1 MNEFIFDLRR
11 NWLAIATKAV
21 IVVLFLTGLY
31 STISF
36 SASTQNAIIKSF
48 SDGNNQDLYRVTDT
62 FIDANEF
69 TEVRQSPEKLDQI
82 GEFYEKLNESKLV
95 NLLSSF
101 NQPIPIAD
109 FKGSESFDA
118 WAGGDYVNGGVYV
131 DQLTGRETLE
141 VRSMQMSKEAF
152 EFSHLTV
159 DEGQLPDWE
168 NIDYSSGQIPVLLG
182 ADYRGIYS
190 VNDTLDGMFYM
201 EPFSLKVV
209 GFLEPH
215 SSMFYQDDID
225 HFLDDTIVIPYPKT
239 LRGIAK
245 TNLDFRGIL
254 SFAMINS
261 DFTASKDMSG
271 NDILKHLDQIGR
283 ETGFTNYALIG
294 VPQYLTQYSLM
305 RTMLF
310 DNVWLVAFLQVA
322 LGIVGGLVLCALSAF
337 NYRRRRTVLN
347 LRWIIGTSCLELQ
360 KWMGKIVL
368 IEWAVI
374 GLLFLTVYQVLPN
387 EGSSAVGWIILIF
400 AVAACVDIAAA
411 TRSTKL
417 YFQRKI
423 A

>member
-141 VRSMQMSKEAF
+141 VRSM
-152 EFSHLTV
+152 
-159 DEGQLPDWE
+159 
-168 NIDYSSGQIPVLLG
+168 
-182 ADYRGIYS
+182 
-190 VNDTLDGMFYM
+190 
-201 EPFSLKVV
+201 
-209 GFLEPH
+209 
-215 SSMFYQDDID
+215 
-225 HFLDDTIVIPYPKT
+225 
-239 LRGIAK
+239 
-245 TNLDFRGIL
+245 
-254 SFAMINS
+254 
-261 DFTASKDMSG
+261 
-271 NDILKHLDQIGR
+271 
-283 ETGFTNYALIG
+283 
-294 VPQYLTQYSLM
+294 
-305 RTMLF
+305 
-310 DNVWLVAFLQVA
+310 
-322 LGIVGGLVLCALSAF
+322 
-337 NYRRRRTVLN
+337 
-347 LRWIIGTSCLELQ
+347 
-360 KWMGKIVL
+360 
-368 IEWAVI
+368 
-374 GLLFLTVYQVLPN
+374 
-387 EGSSAVGWIILIF
+387 
-400 AVAACVDIAAA
+400 
-411 TRSTKL
+411 
-417 YFQRKI
+417 
-423 A
+423 